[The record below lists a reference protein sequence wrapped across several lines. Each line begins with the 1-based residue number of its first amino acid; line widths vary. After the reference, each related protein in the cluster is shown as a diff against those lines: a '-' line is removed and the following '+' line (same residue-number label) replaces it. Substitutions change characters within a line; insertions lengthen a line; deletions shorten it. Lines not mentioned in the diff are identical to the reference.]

1 MNKAPAKGSRQLT
14 WSLHPWMCKCQCPL
28 LLCHLANS
36 KDNPSPTCLHL
47 FAVLDLICGGWS
59 NNQILTF
66 ETAGTLEPLPSAI
79 VPLPWQLTPDLC
91 GVFTQE
97 GTEWLL

>member
-1 MNKAPAKGSRQLT
+1 MNKAPAKGSHQLT

-36 KDNPSPTCLHL
+36 KDNPSPTRLHL
-47 FAVLDLICGGWS
+47 LAVLDLICGGWS
-59 NNQILTF
+59 NNQILTS

-91 GVFTQE
+91 GVFSQE